1 MIYATGISFKKDAVK
16 TLESIVRIKL
26 EADENETWKLSDK
39 K

>member
-1 MIYATGISFKKDAVK
+1 MLQELVLRKDAVK

-26 EADENETWKLSDK
+26 EADEMKHGNSVTK